1 MHGTLRHTLCVRM
14 AALSAAKLLLHY
26 NIDASMFLG
35 IRNNIPYV
43 YRMNG
48 RGGNISFSALHA
60 SCKQLNWTSKM
71 AFPVKNVGYIK
82 NNHLVHG
89 IYYM

>member
-26 NIDASMFLG
+26 NIDSSMFLG
-35 IRNNIPYV
+35 IHVRPYIH
-43 YRMNG
+43 RMNG

-71 AFPVKNVGYIK
+71 AFPVKNVGYILK
-82 NNHLVHG
+82 E
-89 IYYM
+89 